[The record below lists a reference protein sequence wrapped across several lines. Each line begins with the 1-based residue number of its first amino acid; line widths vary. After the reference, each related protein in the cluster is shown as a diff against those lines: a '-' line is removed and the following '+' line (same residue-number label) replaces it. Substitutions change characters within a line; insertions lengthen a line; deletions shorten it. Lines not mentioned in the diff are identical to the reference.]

1 MTEQTWP
8 VSQCS
13 APECQA
19 PIVWARTEQ
28 GKNTPLDVEPSPDG
42 RWALVPNPATHPAP
56 LARFVNALDRA
67 RHEGPLHTAHWGT
80 CVKPNR
86 YRQ

>member
-28 GKNTPLDVEPSPDG
+28 GKNTPVDAQPSPAGVWLLERNVRLDQ
-42 RWALVPNPATHPAP
+42 PAATYVAK
-56 LARFVNALDRA
+56 AERA
-67 RHEGPLHTAHWGT
+67 AHDGPLHTTHWAT
-80 CVKPNR
+80 CAKPNR
-86 YRQ
+86 YRR